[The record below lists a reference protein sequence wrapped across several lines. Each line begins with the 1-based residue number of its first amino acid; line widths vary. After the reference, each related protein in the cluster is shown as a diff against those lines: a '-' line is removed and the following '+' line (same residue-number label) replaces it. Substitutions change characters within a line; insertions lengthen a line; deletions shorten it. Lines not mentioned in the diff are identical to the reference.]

1 MKRTITTFG
10 ALALAALTLS
20 AAASSAS
27 AALPEFT
34 KSGICEQTGE
44 LLWLYTES
52 ACATDSAGDT
62 GEFALSP
69 IFPESEDATL
79 ETVGGLQIAC
89 KKRSLGE
96 GETTGAK
103 TVARLVLKF
112 KECSSGANSCGTS
125 GTVTSNRLQG
135 TLGYISA
142 AGKEVGLDLA
152 PEAGGGALLEFTC
165 EGGVGKVQVKGS
177 VIGAITPVNTSTGS
191 YTLTFALTKAGKQS
205 ITKFEGGA
213 EDVLELSKEGGAFEK
228 AALEATDKV
237 IPLVE
242 GEIKA

>member
-1 MKRTITTFG
+1 MKRTITTFA
-10 ALALAALTLS
+10 ALALAALALS

-34 KSGICEQTGE
+34 KSGVCEQTGE

-52 ACATDSAGDT
+52 ACATDSVGET

-69 IFPESEDATL
+69 ILTSSPSATL

-89 KKRSLGE
+89 TKKSLGQ
-96 GETTGAK
+96 GETTGVK
-103 TVARLVLKF
+103 TVSRLVLKF
-112 KECSSGANSCGTS
+112 KECSSGANSCGTG

-135 TLGYISA
+135 TLGYINA
-142 AGKEVGLDLA
+142 TNKEVGLDLTS
-152 PEAGGGALLEFTC
+152 EAGGGALLEFTC
-165 EGGVGKVQVKGS
+165 EGTVGKVQVKGS
-177 VIGAITPVNTSTGS
+177 VIGAITPVNTSTGG
-191 YTLTFALTKAGKQS
+191 YTLTFALTKTGKQN

-228 AALEATDKV
+228 TALEATDTV